1 MKNLTITQKIAM
13 KWLTIIDSNQAFFL
27 LLKPLHVSLRA
38 IFYTL
43 LIAGTFVILN
53 VALSFVEL
61 TRELSL
67 LIALIPTSGVSFII
81 FYEAIFSLNIQEIL
95 KARKEKEQFIKTNKI
110 EKWRLRN
117 MSFWVRIILYLI
129 LYLILYIILQQ
140 FLQIASMVA
149 FLESVTAPTQTQI
162 SEFINEF
169 QTLLKY
175 STVAYVLILLSLEYF
190 INQRKVKQC
199 SSQS

>member
-1 MKNLTITQKIAM
+1 MKNLTIAQKIAI

-53 VALSFVEL
+53 VALSFIEL

-67 LIALIPTSGVSFII
+67 LIALIPTVGVSFII

-95 KARKEKEQFIKTNKI
+95 KARKEKEQFIKTNKLQ
-110 EKWRLRN
+110 KWRLRN
-117 MSFWVRIILYLI
+117 MSFWVRIILYLAV
-129 LYLILYIILQQ
+129 YIILQQ
-140 FLQIASMVA
+140 FLQIGSMVA
-149 FLESVTAPTQTQI
+149 FFETVPQPTQAQI
-162 SEFINEF
+162 NEFINQF
-169 QTLLKY
+169 QTILKY
-175 STVAYVLILLSLEYF
+175 ATVTYILMLGTLEYF
-190 INQRKVKQC
+190 INQRKAKQC

>member
-1 MKNLTITQKIAM
+1 MKNLTIPQKIAI
-13 KWLTIIDSNQAFFL
+13 KWLTLIDSNQAFFL

-53 VALSFVEL
+53 VALSFMEL
-61 TRELSL
+61 TRDLSL
-67 LIALIPTSGVSFII
+67 LIALIPTVGVSFII
-81 FYEAIFSLNIQEIL
+81 FYETIFSINVQEIL
-95 KARKEKEQFIKTNKI
+95 KARKEKEQFIKAQKLQ
-110 EKWRLRN
+110 KWRLRN
-117 MSFWVRIILYLI
+117 MSFWVRII

-175 STVAYVLILLSLEYF
+175 VTVTYVLILGSLEYF
-190 INQRKVKQC
+190 INQRKAKQC

>member
-1 MKNLTITQKIAM
+1 MKNLTIPQTIAI

-67 LIALIPTSGVSFII
+67 LIALIPTIGVSFII

-95 KARKEKEQFIKTNKI
+95 KARKEKEQFIKTNKLQ
-110 EKWRLRN
+110 KWRLRN
-117 MSFWVRIILYLI
+117 MSFWVRIILYLT
-129 LYLILYIILQQ
+129 LYIILQQ
-140 FLQIASMVA
+140 FLQITSMVA
-149 FLESVTAPTQTQI
+149 FFETVSQPTQAQI
-162 SEFINEF
+162 NEFINQF
-169 QTLLKY
+169 QTILKY
-175 STVAYVLILLSLEYF
+175 ATVTYILMLGTLEYF
-190 INQRKVKQC
+190 INQRKAKQC

>member
-1 MKNLTITQKIAM
+1 MKNLTIPQKIAI
-13 KWLTIIDSNQAFFL
+13 KWLTLIDSNQAL
-27 LLKPLHVSLRA
+27 LLLLRPLHVTLRVL
-38 IFYTL
+38 FYTL

-67 LIALIPTSGVSFII
+67 LIALIPTIGVSFII

-95 KARKEKEQFIKTNKI
+95 KARKEKEQFIKTNKLQ
-110 EKWRLRN
+110 KWRLRN
-117 MSFWVRIILYLI
+117 MSFWVRII

-175 STVAYVLILLSLEYF
+175 VTVTYVLILGSLEYF
-190 INQRKVKQC
+190 INQRKAKPC

>member
-1 MKNLTITQKIAM
+1 MKNLTIPQTIAI

-67 LIALIPTSGVSFII
+67 LIALIPTIGVSFII
-81 FYEAIFSLNIQEIL
+81 FYETIFSLNVQEIL
-95 KARKEKEQFIKTNKI
+95 KARKEKEQFIKTNKLQ
-110 EKWRLRN
+110 KWRLRN
-117 MSFWVRIILYLI
+117 MSFWVRIILYLAV
-129 LYLILYIILQQ
+129 YIILQQ
-140 FLQIASMVA
+140 FLQITSMVA
-149 FLESVTAPTQTQI
+149 FFETVSQPTQAQI
-162 SEFINEF
+162 NEFINQF
-169 QTLLKY
+169 QTILKY
-175 STVAYVLILLSLEYF
+175 ATVTYILIMLGTLEYF
-190 INQRKVKQC
+190 INQRKAKQC

>member
-1 MKNLTITQKIAM
+1 MKNLTIPQTIAI

-67 LIALIPTSGVSFII
+67 LIALIPTIGVSFII

-95 KARKEKEQFIKTNKI
+95 KARKEKEQFIKTNKLQ
-110 EKWRLRN
+110 KWRLRN
-117 MSFWVRIILYLI
+117 MSFWVRII

-162 SEFINEF
+162 AEFINEF

-175 STVAYVLILLSLEYF
+175 VTVTYVLILGSLEYF
-190 INQRKVKQC
+190 INQRKAKQC

>member
-1 MKNLTITQKIAM
+1 MKNLTIPQTIAI

-67 LIALIPTSGVSFII
+67 LIALIPTIGVSFII

-95 KARKEKEQFIKTNKI
+95 KARKEKEQFIKTNKLQ
-110 EKWRLRN
+110 KWRLRN
-117 MSFWVRIILYLI
+117 MSFWVRIILYLAV
-129 LYLILYIILQQ
+129 YIILQQ
-140 FLQIASMVA
+140 FLQITSMVA
-149 FLESVTAPTQTQI
+149 FFETVSQPTQAQI
-162 SEFINEF
+162 NEFINQF
-169 QTLLKY
+169 QTILKY
-175 STVAYVLILLSLEYF
+175 ATVTYILMLGTLEYF
-190 INQRKVKQC
+190 INQRKAKQC

>member
-1 MKNLTITQKIAM
+1 MKNLTQKIAI
-13 KWLTIIDSNQAFFL
+13 KWLVLIDSNQALFL

-67 LIALIPTSGVSFII
+67 LIALIPTVGVSFII
-81 FYEAIFSLNIQEIL
+81 FYETIFSLNIQEIL
-95 KARKEKEQFIKTNKI
+95 KAKKEKEQFIKTNKLQ
-110 EKWRLRN
+110 KWRLRN
-117 MSFWVRIILYLI
+117 MSFWVRIILYLAV
-129 LYLILYIILQQ
+129 YIILQQ

-149 FLESVTAPTQTQI
+149 FLETVSQPSQAQI

-175 STVAYVLILLSLEYF
+175 VTVAYILILGSLEYF
-190 INQRKVKQC
+190 INQRKAKQC

>member
-1 MKNLTITQKIAM
+1 MKNLTIPQKIAI
-13 KWLTIIDSNQAFFL
+13 KWLTLIDSNQAFFL

-53 VALSFVEL
+53 VALSFMEL
-61 TRELSL
+61 TRDLSL
-67 LIALIPTSGVSFII
+67 LIALIPTVGVSFII
-81 FYEAIFSLNIQEIL
+81 FYETIFSINVQEIL
-95 KARKEKEQFIKTNKI
+95 KARKEKEQFIKAQKLQ
-110 EKWRLRN
+110 KWRLRN
-117 MSFWVRIILYLI
+117 MSFWVRII

-175 STVAYVLILLSLEYF
+175 VTVTYVLILGSLEYF
-190 INQRKVKQC
+190 INQRKAKPC

>member
-1 MKNLTITQKIAM
+1 MKNLTIPQKIAI
-13 KWLTIIDSNQAFFL
+13 KWLTLIDSNQAFFL

-53 VALSFVEL
+53 VVLSFIEL

-67 LIALIPTSGVSFII
+67 SIALIPTVGVSFII

-95 KARKEKEQFIKTNKI
+95 KARKEKEQFIKTNKLQ
-110 EKWRLRN
+110 KWRLRN
-117 MSFWVRIILYLI
+117 MSFWVRIILYLT
-129 LYLILYIILQQ
+129 LYIILQQ
-140 FLQIASMVA
+140 FLQITSMVA
-149 FLESVTAPTQTQI
+149 FFETVSQPTQAQI
-162 SEFINEF
+162 NEFINQF
-169 QTLLKY
+169 QTILKY
-175 STVAYVLILLSLEYF
+175 ATVTYILMLGTLEYF
-190 INQRKVKQC
+190 INQRKAKQC

>member
-1 MKNLTITQKIAM
+1 MKNLTIPQKIAI
-13 KWLTIIDSNQAFFL
+13 KWLTLIDSNQAFFL

-67 LIALIPTSGVSFII
+67 LIALIPTIGVSFII

-95 KARKEKEQFIKTNKI
+95 KARKEKEQFIKAQKLQ
-110 EKWRLRN
+110 KWRLRN
-117 MSFWVRIILYLI
+117 MSFWVRII

-162 SEFINEF
+162 AEFINEF

-175 STVAYVLILLSLEYF
+175 VTVTYVLILGSLEYF
-190 INQRKVKQC
+190 INQRKAKPC

>member
-1 MKNLTITQKIAM
+1 MKNLTIPQKIAI
-13 KWLTIIDSNQAFFL
+13 KWLTLIDSNQAFFL

-67 LIALIPTSGVSFII
+67 LIALIPTIGVSFII
-81 FYEAIFSLNIQEIL
+81 FYETIFSINVQEIL
-95 KARKEKEQFIKTNKI
+95 KARKEKEQFIKAQKLQ
-110 EKWRLRN
+110 KWRLRN
-117 MSFWVRIILYLI
+117 MSFWVRII

-175 STVAYVLILLSLEYF
+175 VTVTYVLILGSLEYF
-190 INQRKVKQC
+190 INQRKAKPC

>member
-1 MKNLTITQKIAM
+1 MKNLSIPQKIAM

-95 KARKEKEQFIKTNKI
+95 KARKEKEQFIKTNKLQ
-110 EKWRLRN
+110 KWRLRN
-117 MSFWVRIILYLI
+117 MSFWVRIILYLAV
-129 LYLILYIILQQ
+129 YIILQQ

-149 FLESVTAPTQTQI
+149 FLESVPAPTQTQI
-162 SEFINEF
+162 AEFINEF

-175 STVAYVLILLSLEYF
+175 ATVAYVLILGSLEYF
-190 INQRKVKQC
+190 INQRKAKQC
-199 SSQS
+199 SSS

>member
-1 MKNLTITQKIAM
+1 MKNLTIPQKIAI
-13 KWLTIIDSNQAFFL
+13 KWLTLIDSNQAFFL

-67 LIALIPTSGVSFII
+67 LIALIPTIGVSFII

-95 KARKEKEQFIKTNKI
+95 KARKEKEQFIKTNKLQ
-110 EKWRLRN
+110 KWRLRN
-117 MSFWVRIILYLI
+117 MSFWVRII

-162 SEFINEF
+162 AEFINEF
-169 QTLLKY
+169 QTLLQY
-175 STVAYVLILLSLEYF
+175 STVAYVLILGSLEYF
-190 INQRKVKQC
+190 INQRKAKPC